1 MTERARVVHYLNQF
15 FAGIGGETHGDAP
28 VGRRSGPA
36 GPGVPLQRLLGDG
49 AEIVATVWCGDNRV
63 HDPEAGAVDE
73 LIELIAA
80 ERPSIV
86 VAGPAFNAGRYGT
99 ACAMLGSAVVRR
111 LGVPVVSGM
120 FRENPGVE
128 IGRRDVYIVDCA
140 ATAGGMG
147 PALAAMARLGGKLAR
162 GEALGPADVEGYAPR
177 GPRRNVLDA
186 RTGAER
192 MVSMLVARLRGEPFH
207 TELELP
213 AFDRVPPAP
222 PVKDLAH
229 ARLAL
234 VTEAGIV
241 PHGNPDALESWR
253 ATKWVKY
260 RIGDLDALTAERFT
274 SVHGGFDTTHIRR
287 DPHRIVPLDVVRDL
301 EREGRV
307 GAVHPDLYVTMGNVA
322 PVAWARRYGR
332 EIAEDLREQQIEA
345 VLLTAT

>member
-1 MTERARVVHYLNQF
+1 MSERARVVHYLNQF
-15 FAGIGGETHGDAP
+15 FAGIGGEAHGDAP
-28 VGRRSGPA
+28 VGRCTGPV
-36 GPGVPLQRLLGDG
+36 GPGVPLQQALGSA
-49 AEIVATVWCGDNRV
+49 AEIVATVWCGDNRF
-63 HDPEAGAVDE
+63 HDSSAKVVDE
-73 LIELIAA
+73 LCDVIAA

-86 VAGPAFNAGRYGT
+86 VAGPAFNAGRYGA
-99 ACAMLGSAVVRR
+99 ACAMLGSALARR

-128 IGRRDVYIVDCA
+128 IGRRDVYIADCG
-140 ATAGGMG
+140 ATAAGMG
-147 PALAAMARLGGKLAR
+147 PALVAMARLATKLAR
-162 GEALGPADVEGYAPR
+162 GETPGPADVDGYVPR

-192 MVSMLVARLRGEPFH
+192 MVSMLVARLRGAPFR

-222 PVKDLAH
+222 AVKDLAH
-229 ARLAL
+229 ARVAL

-260 RIGDLDALTAERFT
+260 PIGDLEALTAERFT
-274 SVHGGFDTTHIRR
+274 SVHGGFDVTHIRR

-301 EREGRV
+301 AREGRV

-332 EIAEDLREQQIEA
+332 EMAEDLRAQHVEA